1 MLVIRLSRT
10 GRTNMATFRI
20 IVQEKARSPKS
31 AALEILG
38 SYNPHLQ
45 ERSNQIILDQERTKY
60 WLSKGA
66 QPSITMHNML
76 VELGI
81 IDAPKRRSVQPKLKK
96 KEGEEGAEG
105 GAKPA
110 EEKKDEK
117 PKEDKKE

>member
-1 MLVIRLSRT
+1 
-10 GRTNMATFRI
+10 MATFRI